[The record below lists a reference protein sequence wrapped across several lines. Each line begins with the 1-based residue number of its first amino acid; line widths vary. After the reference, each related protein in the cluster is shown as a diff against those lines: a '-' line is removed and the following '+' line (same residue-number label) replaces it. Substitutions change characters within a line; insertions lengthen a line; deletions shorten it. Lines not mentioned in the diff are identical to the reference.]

1 MPDPVDRI
9 HTEVLVIGGGAAGLT
24 AALAAR
30 KLGARVLL
38 VCKGSSGRS
47 GNTPMAE
54 GAIQAC
60 FRPDDSPGQ
69 HARDTLA
76 SGRRLSR
83 GSLVSAMAERAPGCI
98 RELEALGVEFRKEAD
113 GAFFQYVSAG
123 ITAPRSLWILG
134 GGPGLS
140 LPLLR
145 AARERGVTLMDDLM
159 ATRLLT
165 GAAGAGGACGINLR
179 TGAFTVLEAAAVV
192 LATGGNEELYSLSDA
207 ALDATGDGAALAWH
221 AGAELVDMEFIQF
234 FPHSLVHPA
243 SLRGVIVPEE
253 VYFPEFGGGRLT
265 DGAGAR
271 FAHRYDPER
280 AEFTTRDVL
289 ARAILAEVAGGRG
302 GAHGGVFID
311 LRECR
316 RERLVEMI
324 PALHR
329 YLLANGVDV
338 FAQPLEVA
346 PSAHYQCGGIRI
358 DESAATRIPGLFAA
372 GECTGGIDGANRLA
386 SNALAEAVS
395 FGAIA
400 GEGAARHAAGS
411 TGPYPDPDPAQAGL
425 ELARIAEVLERG
437 VQAGLDVLEVKRG
450 LQALMSDRV
459 GLARS
464 AAGLGEALAA
474 LETLRNARL
483 GRIALRHRDRRCNL
497 ELMEYLELCNLLD
510 NAQMVAEA
518 ALARRESRGCHFRND
533 FPEEDDAAWG
543 RSLVVTRRDGRVAI
557 TEADLPA
564 NADVVSGPCL
574 DRTHASSDG
583 GLERAAR
590 AEGPPFKT
598 EGLP

>member
-400 GEGAARHAAGS
+400 GEGAARHAAGADRR
-411 TGPYPDPDPAQAGL
+411 GAG
-425 ELARIAEVLERG
+425 
-437 VQAGLDVLEVKRG
+437 AGRPG
-450 LQALMSDRV
+450 RP
-459 GLARS
+459 GR
-464 AAGLGEALAA
+464 AGGEAGAPGPDVGPGGAGAQRRGPGRGAGGVGDFAQRAPGPDRPAPPGPPVQPGAYGIPGAVQPSGQRADGRRGRPGTPGEPGLP
-474 LETLRNARL
+474 LPQRFSRGGRRRL
-483 GRIALRHRDRRCNL
+483 GPEPGRHQ
-497 ELMEYLELCNLLD
+497 
-510 NAQMVAEA
+510 A
-518 ALARRESRGCHFRND
+518 
-533 FPEEDDAAWG
+533 
-543 RSLVVTRRDGRVAI
+543 
-557 TEADLPA
+557 
-564 NADVVSGPCL
+564 
-574 DRTHASSDG
+574 
-583 GLERAAR
+583 
-590 AEGPPFKT
+590 
-598 EGLP
+598 